1 MQDFYLECLS
11 VELGSCLVNIAC
23 VNHNLLMFL
32 QWLQREWQE
41 ELQGKVTV
49 PKSQLVQV
57 CVFAILKLLFFGFS
71 SLITVGFQSS

>member
-11 VELGSCLVNIAC
+11 VQLGYFLVNIAC
-23 VNHNLLMFL
+23 VNLLMFL
-32 QWLQREWQE
+32 QRLQREWQE

-57 CVFAILKLLFFGFS
+57 CVFAILKLLFFGFP

>member
-32 QWLQREWQE
+32 QWLQRE
-41 ELQGKVTV
+41 
-49 PKSQLVQV
+49 
-57 CVFAILKLLFFGFS
+57 
-71 SLITVGFQSS
+71 